1 MQNLHRIFDRYYI
14 GQIFGGDFAKF
25 CGLLRMYELYQKVYV
40 NGLLVALQKKVDNS
54 KIPNNVQ
61 SATQKLRSKQQ
72 QHQKESFNA

>member
-1 MQNLHRIFDRYYI
+1 MRNIHRIFDRYYI

>member
-14 GQIFGGDFAKF
+14 EQIFGGDFAKF

>member
-1 MQNLHRIFDRYYI
+1 MQNLHHIFDRYYI